1 MHVVAPCLQI
11 GLAVVGMALLL
22 VACLYDWALRIV
34 PNAVPSAIA
43 VSGLALR
50 ALSGDLV
57 ESLLAA
63 GVIFLLAVCCW
74 RRGWLGG
81 ADVKLLGAGALLGAP
96 GMACGFV
103 LATCLGGGVLA
114 LVYLLV
120 GRLVGPPGPRPA
132 PNAVFR
138 RLLRIEQRRLRRRGP
153 LPYATAIA
161 FGAGVAMI
169 GR

>member
-1 MHVVAPCLQI
+1 MHVVAPCLHT
-11 GLAVVGMALLL
+11 GLALAGMALLL
-22 VACLYDWALRIV
+22 VACLYDCALRIV
-34 PNAVPSAIA
+34 PNAVPSALA
-43 VSGLALR
+43 AFGLALR

-57 ESLLAA
+57 QGLLAA
-63 GVIFLLAVCCW
+63 GVIFLLAACCW

-81 ADVKLLGAGALLGAP
+81 ADVKLLGASALLGAP

-114 LVYLLV
+114 LVYLLL
-120 GRLVGPPGPRPA
+120 GRLVGPPGPRP
-132 PNAVFR
+132 PPKSVFR
-138 RLLRIEQRRLRRRGP
+138 RLLRMEQRRLRRRGP

-161 FGAGVAMI
+161 FGAAVAMI